1 MIKNRKMRRK
11 IPVFKINMKP
21 GASYSQITE
30 IPELKQVI
38 IEETVFAINDGLKTN
53 KKSISLFEVA
63 DSNSYI
69 QLEKNNWKPVLETL
83 LDYYVEQEN
92 YDKCIEC
99 RDLIKKL

>member
-1 MIKNRKMRRK
+1 MIKTRKMRRK

-21 GASYSQITE
+21 GASYSQIAE

-38 IEETVFAINDGLKTN
+38 IEETMFAITDGLKTN

-63 DSNSYI
+63 ESNYYI
-69 QLEKNNWKPVLETL
+69 QLEKNNWKPALETVLE
-83 LDYYVEQEN
+83 YYVEQED

-99 RDLIKKL
+99 RDLINKL